1 VVHALWQH
9 AMLTALG
16 CSRLLVDL
24 DWLLGRAVVVEWALM
39 SHPVID
45 QLYAGADAPRGD
57 FVFDERV
64 AHVFSDMIARSV
76 PGWSELVRLIGL
88 IGARLAQPGAR
99 IYDLGCSLGATSAS
113 ILARLPETAGTNA
126 DASADASADAIKLYA
141 VDRAPAMLDELRV
154 RLAPE
159 IARGRLQPICADLL
173 DLTIADACLVVMNLT
188 LQFIPPAHRLPLLR
202 RIRQGLR
209 PGGALI
215 LAEKVAIADEDGLL
229 TQLHADFKTAQ
240 GYSQLEIA
248 RKRAALEQVLIPDRP
263 AVHLA
268 RLREAGFTRVQP
280 FFQCLSFVGWIAR

>member
-1 VVHALWQH
+1 
-9 AMLTALG
+9 
-16 CSRLLVDL
+16 
-24 DWLLGRAVVVEWALM
+24 M

-45 QLYAGADAPRGD
+45 QVYAGADAPRGD

-64 AHVFSDMIARSV
+64 APVFSDMIARSV

-113 ILARLPETAGTNA
+113 ILARLPETAGT
-126 DASADASADAIKLYA
+126 DADAIQLYA
-141 VDRAPAMLDELRV
+141 VDRAPAMLDELRL

-188 LQFIPPAHRLPLLR
+188 LQFIPPAHRLPLLQ
-202 RIRQGLR
+202 RIRRGLR

-215 LAEKVAIADEDGLL
+215 LAEKVAIADEDDLL

-248 RKRAALEQVLIPDRP
+248 RKRAALEQVLIPDSP
-263 AVHLA
+263 AAQLA
-268 RLREAGFTRVQP
+268 RLREAGFTRILP